1 MRHRVK
7 GRKFNRTESHRKALM
22 KALATSLFRH
32 KRIKTTL
39 AKAKEARSFAETL
52 ITKARRNDL
61 HSRRQ
66 VISALQNKDA
76 ANELFGDI
84 VQKVGDRPGGYTRVV
99 KLGNR
104 KGDAAEMAILE
115 LVDYNEVMRA
125 KEEEKKEQKEVKKA
139 KKKEKEKEEAPEVE
153 EVKVV
158 EEVAAE
164 EKPKKKAVKK
174 KKDEDE
180 KKSKEKPKKKSAKKT
195 KSEDASEK
203 KVTKKKKK

>member
-153 EVKVV
+153 EAKVV

-180 KKSKEKPKKKSAKKT
+180 KKSKEKPKKKSGKKT